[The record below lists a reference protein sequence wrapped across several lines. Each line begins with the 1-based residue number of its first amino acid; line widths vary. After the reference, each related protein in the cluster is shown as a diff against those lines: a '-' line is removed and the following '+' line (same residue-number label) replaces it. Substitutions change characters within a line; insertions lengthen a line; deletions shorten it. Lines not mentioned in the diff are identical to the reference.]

1 MVAAAVEEQGAA
13 TRQIAVNVQQA
24 SEGRSTVASNISD
37 VERGSSE
44 TGTAS
49 AEVLSAALSLSAQS
63 QRLKSEVSTFL
74 MIVRPA

>member
-24 SEGRSTVASNISD
+24 SEGTSTVASNISD

>member
-1 MVAAAVEEQGAA
+1 MIRDAV
-13 TRQIAVNVQQA
+13 IKHA
-24 SEGRSTVASNISD
+24 SEPILDAYLQTSAVASNISD

-49 AEVLSAALSLSAQS
+49 AEVLSAAQSLSAQS

-74 MIVRPA
+74 MTVRAA

>member
-1 MVAAAVEEQGAA
+1 MSTAFAKLLIYQAMVGAILDA
-13 TRQIAVNVQQA
+13 YLQT
-24 SEGRSTVASNISD
+24 STVASNISD

-49 AEVLSAALSLSAQS
+49 AEVLSAAQSLSAQS

-74 MIVRPA
+74 MTVRAA

>member
-1 MVAAAVEEQGAA
+1 MIRDAV
-13 TRQIAVNVQQA
+13 IKHA
-24 SEGRSTVASNISD
+24 SEPILDAYLQTSTVASNISD

-49 AEVLSAALSLSAQS
+49 AEVLSAAQSLSAQS

-74 MIVRPA
+74 MTVRAA